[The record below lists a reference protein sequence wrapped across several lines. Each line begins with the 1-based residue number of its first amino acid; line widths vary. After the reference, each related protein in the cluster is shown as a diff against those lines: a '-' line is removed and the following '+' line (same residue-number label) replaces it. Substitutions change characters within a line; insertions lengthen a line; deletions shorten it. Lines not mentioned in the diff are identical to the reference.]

1 MILEKSIN
9 QASKLLKSYN
19 IISHELDAEIILS
32 NIMGVS
38 REFLITNNKKNI
50 SENIIK
56 KYQLAIKRRTNN
68 EPVAYI
74 IGRKEFWSQEFIVTN
89 STLVPRPET
98 ELLIYKIIKIFK
110 NKNINILDMGT
121 GTGCILLSILKEL
134 KNSRGIGIDIS
145 LKAIKVAKI
154 NSKKLDLNY
163 RSRFI
168 NIDLNKYNVGKYDLI
183 VSNPP
188 YIPSRDI
195 KNLSKDIVNFEPLFA
210 LDGGIDGLDLTKKVI
225 YKSKHLL
232 KRRGLLAIEIGNKQY
247 KKTAIILK
255 KSGFKIINKVND
267 YNDNVRCIISTKLDF
282 F

>member
-1 MILEKSIN
+1 MVEKSFGAKN
-9 QASKLLKSYN
+9 LL
-19 IISHELDAEIILS
+19 L
-32 NIMGVS
+32 
-38 REFLITNNKKNI
+38 
-50 SENIIK
+50 
-56 KYQLAIKRRTNN
+56 
-68 EPVAYI
+68 
-74 IGRKEFWSQEFIVTN
+74 TN

-183 VSNPP
+183 VSNPT
-188 YIPSRDI
+188 IHSVER
-195 KNLSKDIVNFEPLFA
+195 
-210 LDGGIDGLDLTKKVI
+210 
-225 YKSKHLL
+225 
-232 KRRGLLAIEIGNKQY
+232 Y
-247 KKTAIILK
+247 KK
-255 KSGFKIINKVND
+255 FE
-267 YNDNVRCIISTKLDF
+267 
-282 F
+282 